1 MSNGIDARP
10 KNWLVP
16 VALAVLREQ
25 STHGY
30 ELMKRLAGFGFEAL
44 NPGTL
49 YRTLRKMEDEGLCQT
64 TWDTSNNGRGPACR
78 VYSVTPA
85 GEAHLDS
92 WAEGLKR
99 YQTVLDSFFL
109 AHACR

>member
-1 MSNGIDARP
+1 MSGGIDARP

-16 VALAVLREQ
+16 VTLAVLREQ

-30 ELMKRLAGFGFEAL
+30 ELIERLAGFGFEAI

-49 YRTLRKMEDEGLCQT
+49 YRTLRRMENEGLCRT
-64 TWDTSNNGRGPACR
+64 TWDTSNNGHPARR

-92 WAEGLKR
+92 WAEGLKKC
-99 YQTVLDSFFL
+99 QEVLNSFFL
-109 AHACR
+109 SYACR